1 MGNSGNTSEN
11 ILTKKSGSEMI
22 SDEVHFEFDIS
33 GMSCTTCAKNIKT
46 YLEKIDG
53 VASVDIN
60 YASESGEV
68 VYDSK
73 LVSRELIK
81 KEITNLGYNVSSEDE
96 EYEAEQFRISSLRK
110 QKEKITTSVVLSLII
125 MAVSMREHLPVI
137 NMIPVS
143 MNLSL
148 ILLFALTTVVVFWCG
163 DKFIKG
169 AFTALKHR
177 TSDMNTLITIGSLS
191 SYFYSLFISINIV
204 FGLGIRS
211 LTDSKD
217 VYFETAAMI
226 ITFILIGN
234 YLESVM
240 KAKTQTSIKKLKDLQ
255 SKVVNVIRDGSELFI
270 PFKKVRLN
278 DIVLVKTGDKIPV
291 DGRII
296 EGFCVVD
303 ESAMTGESL
312 PVEKKAGDE
321 LMSGTILK
329 NGFVKLN
336 AEKVGADTMLSRI
349 IALVKDA
356 SNTKPKIQ
364 KLADRISGVFVPVVI
379 LISIATFI
387 TWFFILNERFDR
399 SLLFA
404 VSVLIIACPCALGL
418 ASPIA
423 IIIGVG
429 RAAENGILFNNVDAI
444 ENLMKIDTVCFDK
457 TGTLTTG
464 EMMVKSIYVINKYS
478 KNELMKYALSAE
490 KYSNHPIAKSIINYG
505 IDHNIVLEKNVKD
518 FRNESGFGVSAVVN
532 EKNILIGNENFM
544 LNNDIKFS
552 NILFQTSRNNLFV
565 CINNEIEG
573 VIELED
579 NVKENAGEVIQKLK
593 DMDLEIFMISGD
605 NENAAKRTAN
615 ELKIKNYSYKTLPDE
630 KEKII
635 SGLQSEKKIVA
646 MIGDGINDAP
656 SLAKA
661 NVGIA
666 IGTGQDIAIDSADVI
681 LVKDDLNNIL
691 KAIKISRKT
700 VTIIK
705 QNFFWAFFYNAVA
718 IPFAAGVFA
727 PFGLIISPV
736 MAAMLMA
743 FSDVVTVIGNS
754 SRLKYM
760 KIED

>member
-1 MGNSGNTSEN
+1 MRNTGNTSEN
-11 ILTKKSGSEMI
+11 ILTKKAGSELI
-22 SDEVHFEFDIS
+22 SDVEHFEFDIS
-33 GMSCTTCAKNIKT
+33 GMSCTMCAKNIKT
-46 YLEKIDG
+46 YLEKLNG

-60 YASESGEV
+60 YASESGDV
-68 VYDSK
+68 VHNPK
-73 LVSRELIK
+73 LISRELIK
-81 KEITNLGYNVSSEDE
+81 KEISNLGYNVSSEDE
-96 EYEAEQFRISSLRK
+96 EYEAEQYKLASLRK
-110 QKEKITTSVVLSLII
+110 QKDKIKISVILSLII
-125 MAVSMREHLPVI
+125 MAISMRDHLPVI

-143 MNLSL
+143 LNLTL
-148 ILLFALTTVVVFWCG
+148 ILLFIFTTVVVFWCG

-169 AFTALKHR
+169 AYTALKHK

-191 SYFYSLFISINIV
+191 SYFYSFFIAINIV
-204 FGLGIRS
+204 LGLN
-211 LTDSKD
+211 LKALADSKD

-240 KAKTQTSIKKLKDLQ
+240 KSRTQSSIKKLKELQ
-255 SKVVNVIRDGSELFI
+255 AKVVNVIRDGSELFI

-291 DGRII
+291 DGKII
-296 EGFCVVD
+296 EGYCVVD

-312 PVEKKAGDE
+312 PVEKKTGDE
-321 LMSGTILK
+321 LLSGTVLK

-336 AEKVGADTMLSRI
+336 ADKVGPDTMLSKI

-379 LISIATFI
+379 LISVATFL

-404 VSVLIIACPCALGL
+404 VSVLVIACPCALGL

-464 EMMVKSIYVINKYS
+464 EMKVKNIYVINKYS
-478 KNELMKYALSAE
+478 KNELMKYVLSVE
-490 KYSNHPIAKSIINYG
+490 KFSNHPIAKSIVNYG
-505 IDHNIVLEKNVKD
+505 IDHNIAYDKNVKE
-518 FRNESGFGVSAVVN
+518 FRNESGLGISADIN
-532 EKNILIGNENFM
+532 ENHILIGNENFM

-552 NILFQTSRNNLFV
+552 NILFQTSRNYLFV
-565 CINNEIEG
+565 CINKEIEG

-579 NVKENAGEVIQKLK
+579 NVKDNAGEIIQKLK
-593 DMDLEIFMISGD
+593 DMNLEIFMITGD

-615 ELKIKNYSYKTLPDE
+615 ELKIKNYSHKTLPDE

-635 SGLQSEKKIVA
+635 TKLQSENKTVA

-681 LVKDDLNNIL
+681 LVKDDLKNII

-743 FSDVVTVIGNS
+743 FSDVITVIGNS

>member
-1 MGNSGNTSEN
+1 MRNTGNTSEN
-11 ILTKKSGSEMI
+11 ILTKKAGSELI
-22 SDEVHFEFDIS
+22 SDVEHFEFDIS
-33 GMSCTTCAKNIKT
+33 GMSCTMCAKNIKT
-46 YLEKIDG
+46 YLEKLNG

-60 YASESGEV
+60 YASESGDV
-68 VYDSK
+68 VHNPK
-73 LVSRELIK
+73 LISRELIK
-81 KEITNLGYNVSSEDE
+81 KEISNLGYNVSSEDE
-96 EYEAEQFRISSLRK
+96 EYEAEQYKLASLRK
-110 QKEKITTSVVLSLII
+110 QKDKIKISVILSLII
-125 MAVSMREHLPVI
+125 MAISMRDHLPVI

-143 MNLSL
+143 LNLTL
-148 ILLFALTTVVVFWCG
+148 ILLFIFTTVVVFWCG

-169 AFTALKHR
+169 AYTALKHK

-191 SYFYSLFISINIV
+191 SYFYSFFIAINIV
-204 FGLGIRS
+204 LGLN
-211 LTDSKD
+211 LKALADSKD

-240 KAKTQTSIKKLKDLQ
+240 KSRTQSSIKKLKELQ
-255 SKVVNVIRDGSELFI
+255 AKVVNVIRDGSELFI

-291 DGRII
+291 DGKII
-296 EGFCVVD
+296 EGYCVVD

-312 PVEKKAGDE
+312 PVEKKTGDE
-321 LMSGTILK
+321 LLSGTVLK

-336 AEKVGADTMLSRI
+336 ADKVGPDTMLSKI

-379 LISIATFI
+379 LISVATFL

-464 EMMVKSIYVINKYS
+464 EMKVKNIYVINKYS
-478 KNELMKYALSAE
+478 KNELMKYVLSVE
-490 KYSNHPIAKSIINYG
+490 KFSNHPIAKSIVNYG
-505 IDHNIVLEKNVKD
+505 IDHNIAYDKNVKE
-518 FRNESGFGVSAVVN
+518 FRNESGLGISADIN
-532 EKNILIGNENFM
+532 ENHILIGNENFM

-552 NILFQTSRNNLFV
+552 NILFQTSRNYLFV
-565 CINNEIEG
+565 CINKEIEG

-579 NVKENAGEVIQKLK
+579 NVKDNAGEIIQKLK
-593 DMDLEIFMISGD
+593 DMNLEIFMITGD

-615 ELKIKNYSYKTLPDE
+615 ELKIKNYSHKTLPDE

-635 SGLQSEKKIVA
+635 TKLQSENKTVA

-681 LVKDDLNNIL
+681 LVKDDLKNII

-743 FSDVVTVIGNS
+743 FSDVITVIGNS

>member
-1 MGNSGNTSEN
+1 MENQGNTSEN
-11 ILTKKSGSEMI
+11 LLTQNVSSAKISEG
-22 SDEVHFEFDIS
+22 ELFEFDII
-33 GMSCTTCAKNIKT
+33 GMSCTSCAKSIKT
-46 YLEKIDG
+46 YLEKLKGIK
-53 VASVDIN
+53 SVDIN
-60 YASESGEV
+60 YASESGSV
-68 VYDSK
+68 IYDPVLITRDS
-73 LVSRELIK
+73 IK
-81 KEITNLGYNVSSEDE
+81 KEILDLGYNVSSDDE
-96 EYEAEQFRISSLRK
+96 EYEAEQFRISGLKK
-110 QKEKITTSVVLSLII
+110 QKKKIITSVVLSLLI
-125 MAVSMREHLPVI
+125 MVISMREHLPVI
-137 NMIPVS
+137 NFIPVS
-143 MNLSL
+143 LNLSL
-148 ILLFALTTVVVFWCG
+148 ILLFVLTTAVIFWCG

-169 AFTALKHR
+169 AYTALKHK

-191 SYFYSLFISINIV
+191 SYFYSVLITANIV
-204 FGLGIRS
+204 FGLSIGS
-211 LTDSKD
+211 LANSKE

-240 KAKTQTSIKKLKDLQ
+240 KSKTQTSIKKLKELQ
-255 SKVVNVIRDGSELFI
+255 AKVVNVLRDGNELFI
-270 PFKKVRLN
+270 PFKKVKLN
-278 DIVLVKTGDKIPV
+278 DIVLIKTGDKIPV
-291 DGRII
+291 DGPII

-321 LMSGTILK
+321 LLSGTIVK
-329 NGFVKLN
+329 NGFVKQK
-336 AEKVGADTMLSRI
+336 AEKVGNDTMLSKV

-356 SNTKPKIQ
+356 SNKKPKIQ
-364 KLADRISGVFVPVVI
+364 KLADKISGVFVPIVI
-379 LISIATFI
+379 IISVLTFL
-387 TWFFILNERFDR
+387 TWYFIFSERFDQ

-429 RAAENGILFNNVDAI
+429 RSAENGILFNNVDAI

-464 EMMVKSIYVINKYS
+464 EMKVKSIYVINKYT
-478 KNELMKYALSAE
+478 KNELMKYALSVE
-490 KYSNHPIAKSIINYG
+490 KYSSHPIAKSIVNYG
-505 IDHNIVLEKNVKD
+505 IDHNIVIDKNVKD
-518 FRNESGFGVSAVVN
+518 FRNESGFGISATLN
-532 EKNILIGNENFM
+532 DKNILIGNENFM
-544 LNNDIKFS
+544 LNNNIKFS
-552 NILFQTSRNNLFV
+552 NILFQTSRNNLFI
-565 CINNEIEG
+565 CIDNEIEG

-579 NVKENAGEVIQKLK
+579 SIKENAPEVIEKLK
-593 DMDLEIFMISGD
+593 AMNLEIFMISGD
-605 NENAAKRTAN
+605 NENAARKTAAD
-615 ELKIKNYSYKTLPDE
+615 LKIKNYSYKTLPDE

-635 SGLQSEKKIVA
+635 TRLQSEKKTVA

-700 VTIIK
+700 VSIIK

-736 MAAMLMA
+736 MAAMIMA

-754 SRLKYM
+754 MRLKYT
-760 KIED
+760 KI

>member
-1 MGNSGNTSEN
+1 
-11 ILTKKSGSEMI
+11 
-22 SDEVHFEFDIS
+22 
-33 GMSCTTCAKNIKT
+33 
-46 YLEKIDG
+46 
-53 VASVDIN
+53 
-60 YASESGEV
+60 
-68 VYDSK
+68 
-73 LVSRELIK
+73 
-81 KEITNLGYNVSSEDE
+81 
-96 EYEAEQFRISSLRK
+96 
-110 QKEKITTSVVLSLII
+110 
-125 MAVSMREHLPVI
+125 
-137 NMIPVS
+137 
-143 MNLSL
+143 
-148 ILLFALTTVVVFWCG
+148 
-163 DKFIKG
+163 
-169 AFTALKHR
+169 
-177 TSDMNTLITIGSLS
+177 
-191 SYFYSLFISINIV
+191 
-204 FGLGIRS
+204 
-211 LTDSKD
+211 
-217 VYFETAAMI
+217 MI

-255 SKVVNVIRDGSELFI
+255 AKVVNVIRDGSELFI

-321 LMSGTILK
+321 LISGTILK

-490 KYSNHPIAKSIINYG
+490 KYSSHPIAKSIINYG
-505 IDHNIVLEKNVKD
+505 IDHNIVIEKNVKD
-518 FRNESGFGVSAVVN
+518 FRNESGFGISAVIN
-532 EKNILIGNENFM
+532 DKNILIGNENFM

-552 NILFQTSRNNLFV
+552 NILFQTSKNNLFV

-635 SGLQSEKKIVA
+635 SRLQSEKKTVA

-700 VTIIK
+700 VSIIK

-760 KIED
+760 KIEG

>member
-1 MGNSGNTSEN
+1 MENQGNTSEN
-11 ILTKKSGSEMI
+11 LLTQNVSSAKISEA
-22 SDEVHFEFDIS
+22 ELFEFDII
-33 GMSCTTCAKNIKT
+33 GMSCTSCAKSIKT
-46 YLEKIDG
+46 YLEKLKGIN
-53 VASVDIN
+53 SVDIN
-60 YASESGEV
+60 YASESGSV
-68 VYDSK
+68 IYDPVLITRDS
-73 LVSRELIK
+73 IK
-81 KEITNLGYNVSSEDE
+81 KEILNLGYNISSDDE
-96 EYEAEQFRISSLRK
+96 EYEAEQFRISGLK
-110 QKEKITTSVVLSLII
+110 KLKKKIITSVVLSLLI
-125 MAVSMREHLPVI
+125 MMISMREHLPVI
-137 NMIPVS
+137 NFIPVS
-143 MNLSL
+143 LNLSL
-148 ILLFALTTVVVFWCG
+148 ILLFALTTAVIFWCG

-169 AFTALKHR
+169 AYTALKHK

-191 SYFYSLFISINIV
+191 SYFYSVLITANIV
-204 FGLGIRS
+204 FGLSIGS
-211 LTDSKD
+211 LTNSRE

-226 ITFILIGN
+226 ITFILLGN

-240 KAKTQTSIKKLKDLQ
+240 KSKTQTSIKKLKELQ
-255 SKVVNVIRDGSELFI
+255 SKVVNVLRDGNELFI
-270 PFKKVRLN
+270 PFKKVKLN
-278 DIVLVKTGDKIPV
+278 DIVLIKTGDKIPV
-291 DGRII
+291 DGPII
-296 EGFCVVD
+296 EGYCVVD

-321 LMSGTILK
+321 LLSGTIVK
-329 NGFVKLN
+329 NGFVKQK
-336 AEKVGADTMLSRI
+336 AEKVGNDTMLSMV

-364 KLADRISGVFVPVVI
+364 KLADKISGVFVPVVI
-379 LISIATFI
+379 VISVLTFL
-387 TWFFILNERFDR
+387 TWYFIFSERFDQ

-429 RAAENGILFNNVDAI
+429 RSAENGILFNNVDAI

-464 EMMVKSIYVINKYS
+464 EMKVKSIYVINKYT
-478 KNELMKYALSAE
+478 KNELMKYALSVE
-490 KYSNHPIAKSIINYG
+490 KFSSHPIAKSIINYG
-505 IDHNIVLEKNVKD
+505 IDHNIVIDKNVKD
-518 FRNESGFGVSAVVN
+518 FRNESGFGISAKLN
-532 EKNILIGNENFM
+532 DKNILIGNENFM
-544 LNNDIKFS
+544 LNNNIKFS
-552 NILFQTSRNNLFV
+552 NILFQTSRNNLFI
-565 CINNEIEG
+565 CIDNEIEG

-579 NVKENAGEVIQKLK
+579 SIKENAPEVIEKLK
-593 DMDLEIFMISGD
+593 AMNLEIFMISGD
-605 NENAAKRTAN
+605 NENAARKTAAD
-615 ELKIKNYSYKTLPDE
+615 LKIKNYSYKTLPDE
-630 KEKII
+630 KERII
-635 SGLQSEKKIVA
+635 TRLQSEKKTVA

-700 VTIIK
+700 VSIIK

-736 MAAMLMA
+736 MAAMIMA

-754 SRLKYM
+754 MRLKYT
-760 KIED
+760 KI